1 MGEPGG
7 QDVLEQVRRHFSD
20 CLAEVEALQQ
30 RDMVFRDMIIELA
43 DAEKAL
49 VHLRSGQTPYRAERV
64 DECLGWIERLTAE
77 MRAALAAARI
87 VPLRTSARRGR
98 S

>member
-1 MGEPGG
+1 MTG
-7 QDVLEQVRRHFSD
+7 
-20 CLAEVEALQQ
+20 AA
-30 RDMVFRDMIIELA
+30 LA

-49 VHLRSGQTPYRAERV
+49 VHLRSGQTRYREERV

-98 S
+98 T